1 MNTKT
6 MNTETMDTGDPIC
19 LSCGNHRQNC
29 ICGTSSKQT
38 FDFQTKYRGGYIET
52 NTQKLDRIINLLETL
67 IDMNK
72 K

>member
-1 MNTKT
+1 MN
-6 MNTETMDTGDPIC
+6 TGDPIC
-19 LSCGNHRQNC
+19 STCGNYKQNC
-29 ICGTSSKQT
+29 TCGTTLKQT

-52 NTQKLDRIINLLETL
+52 NSQKLDRIISLLEAL

>member
-1 MNTKT
+1 MNTKII
-6 MNTETMDTGDPIC
+6 NTGYPIC

-29 ICGTSSKQT
+29 ICGTSSKQA
-38 FDFQTKYRGGYIET
+38 FDFHAKYRGGYIET